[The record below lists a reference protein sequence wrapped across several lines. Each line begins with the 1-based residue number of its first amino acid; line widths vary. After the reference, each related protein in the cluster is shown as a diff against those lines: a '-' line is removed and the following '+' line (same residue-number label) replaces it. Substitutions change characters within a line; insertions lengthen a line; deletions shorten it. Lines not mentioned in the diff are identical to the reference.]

1 MMSIF
6 LFPSHE
12 LTTHREMMC
21 NSELFWASSSPAPYL
36 GAVGDKEEC
45 AEALRFFAALNSSAA
60 EIRFLTGLQALP
72 RH

>member
-21 NSELFWASSSPAPYL
+21 NSSAPSSPAPYL